1 MKLRSLLLLGVGF
14 AAGVTFA
21 RRMNAD
27 DPDVVHGPVAERSP
41 ANPAVRLATTQ
52 AQRLADRATE
62 ASLTAIRR
70 TRTAIQGRLEP
81 YEDDDV
87 AWG

>member
-1 MKLRSLLLLGVGF
+1 MRFRSFVLLGVGF
-14 AAGVTFA
+14 VAGVAFA

-27 DPDVVHGPVAERSP
+27 DPDVVHGPVSERAP
-41 ANPAVRLATTQ
+41 ANPAVRLATSQ
-52 AQRLADRATE
+52 AQRLADRASE

-70 TRTAIQGRLEP
+70 TRTAIQGRLET